1 MLYPD
6 KKVHGMNGRHDKKIR
21 IALIYPQGLFN
32 VNLPLPPLGLAYL
45 IKYYQVHSPNRDK
58 VEFRIFD
65 ENAERRNLVNDIA
78 AYHPH
83 MAGITALSF
92 TKTSADRC
100 AAQLRAALPELFIVG
115 GGVHF
120 QVCPTDGLQEKRYD
134 VLCTGEGEEPFRA
147 LIDDYFMKGRKAEAL
162 ANIPNLS
169 WVNTDGT
176 IEQSKQRYIAD
187 LARMP
192 LPDYEHFNTHYY
204 LAFRRSP
211 RFHERRA
218 TAAAIV
224 ITARGCP
231 FHCSF
236 CFNSFRDRSVR
247 KHDINAVV
255 DQMAHLRNKFNVTSF
270 QMGDDLFLM
279 DRPRVKLFCERLISE
294 LPDIKWGCQA
304 RPSLLREDDLSL
316 FQLMKRSGCFQLAY
330 GMETGCEELLKKLKG
345 NDSSIA
351 KNELALDLA
360 QQAGIAVFGF
370 FMCGIPGE
378 TEDQMAMTADFI
390 KKNLAKMRL
399 VELFIYTPYPGSKL
413 AEEVQRLGLLDG
425 ITMDELSMNNLVEGK
440 IRIFNPSVPAEKVL
454 KFRKEIKKIVMHRHP
469 LGDKLTW
476 LFVNIMEDPVRTFK
490 RLKALYG

>member
-1 MLYPD
+1 
-6 KKVHGMNGRHDKKIR
+6 MNDNKLR
-21 IALIYPQGLFN
+21 IALIYPQGFYN

-45 IKYYQVHSPNRDK
+45 IKYYQGNSLNKDK

-65 ENAERRNLVNDIA
+65 ENAERRNLVNDVA

-83 MAGITALSF
+83 IAGITALSF

-100 AAQLRAALPELFIVG
+100 ADQLRSALPELFIVG

-120 QVCPTDGLQEKRYD
+120 QVCPTDGLREKRYD

-147 LIDDYFMKGRKAEAL
+147 LIDDYFMKGHKTEVL
-162 ANIPNLS
+162 PDIPNIS
-169 WVNTDGT
+169 WVNTDGS
-176 IEQSKQRYIAD
+176 IEQSTQRYVAD

-192 LPDYEHFNTHYY
+192 LPDYEHFNTNYY
-204 LAFRRSP
+204 FAFRRSP
-211 RFHERRA
+211 RFHERHAIASA
-218 TAAAIV
+218 TV
-224 ITARGCP
+224 ISARGCP
-231 FHCSF
+231 FNCSF

-247 KHDINAVV
+247 KHDILAVV
-255 DQMAHLRNKFNVTSF
+255 DQMAHLRNKFRVTNF
-270 QMGDDLFLM
+270 QIGDDLFLM
-279 DRPRVKLFCERLISE
+279 DRPRVKVFCERLMRD
-294 LPDIKWGCQA
+294 LPDIQWACQA
-304 RPSLLREDDLSL
+304 RPSLLREDDLPL

-345 NDSSIA
+345 DDSSLA
-351 KNELALDLA
+351 KNKLALDLA
-360 QQAGIAVFGF
+360 WRSGISVFGF

-378 TEDQMAMTADFI
+378 TEEQMAMTADFI

-413 AEEVQRLGLLDG
+413 AEEVQRQGLLDG
-425 ITMDELSMNNLVEGK
+425 ITIDELSMNNLVEGK
-440 IRIFNPSVPAEKVL
+440 IRVFNSLVPAEKVL

-469 LGDKLTW
+469 LGDKLAW
-476 LFVNIMEDPVRTFK
+476 LFVNIMEDPVRTFR

>member
-1 MLYPD
+1 
-6 KKVHGMNGRHDKKIR
+6 MNDNKLR
-21 IALIYPQGLFN
+21 IALICPQGLHN
-32 VNLPLPPLGLAYL
+32 VSMPLPPLGLAYL
-45 IKYYQVHSPNRDK
+45 IKYYQVHSPNKDK

-65 ENAERRNLVNDIA
+65 ENAEHRNLLRDVV

-83 MAGITALSF
+83 IAGITACSF

-100 AAQLRAALPELFIVG
+100 ADQLRSALPELFIVG
-115 GGVHF
+115 GGIHF
-120 QVCPTDGLQEKRYD
+120 QVCPTDGLREKRYD
-134 VLCTGEGEEPFRA
+134 VVCTGEGEEPFRA
-147 LIDDYFMKGRKAEAL
+147 LIDDYFINGRKSEAL

-169 WVNTDGT
+169 WVNTDGG
-176 IEQSKQRYIAD
+176 IEQSTQRYVAD
-187 LARMP
+187 LTRTP
-192 LPDYEHFNTHYY
+192 LPDYEHFNTNYY
-204 LAFRRSP
+204 FAFRRSP

-218 TAAAIV
+218 TASATV
-224 ITARGCP
+224 ISARGCP
-231 FHCSF
+231 FNCSF

-247 KHDINAVV
+247 KYDIHAVV
-255 DQMAHLRNKFNVTSF
+255 DQMAHLRNKYRVINFAI
-270 QMGDDLFLM
+270 GDDLFLM
-279 DRPRVKLFCERLISE
+279 DRPRVKLFCERLISK
-294 LPDIKWGCQA
+294 LPDIRWACA
-304 RPSLLREDDLSL
+304 SRPSLLREDDLPL
-316 FQLMKRSGCFQLAY
+316 FQLMKRSGCFQVAC

-360 QQAGIAVFGF
+360 WRAGISVFGF

-378 TEDQMAMTADFI
+378 TEEQMAMTGDFI

-413 AEEVQRLGLLDG
+413 AEEVQRQGLLEG

-440 IRIFNPSVPAEKVL
+440 IRVFNPLVPAKKVL
-454 KFRKEIKKIVMHRHP
+454 KFRKEIKQIVMHRHP

-476 LFVNIMEDPVRTFK
+476 LFVNIMEDPVRTFR

>member
-1 MLYPD
+1 MSWQKGIIMND
-6 KKVHGMNGRHDKKIR
+6 KKLR
-21 IALIYPQGLFN
+21 IALIYPQGFYN
-32 VNLPLPPLGLAYL
+32 VNLPFPPLGLAYL
-45 IKYYQVHSPNRDK
+45 IKYYQIHGLNRDK

-78 AYHPH
+78 VYHPH
-83 MAGITALSF
+83 IAGITALSF

-100 AAQLRAALPELFIVG
+100 ADKLRAALPELFIVG

-120 QVCPTDGLQEKRYD
+120 QVSPNDGLREKRYD
-134 VLCTGEGEEPFRA
+134 VVCTGEGEEPFRA
-147 LIDDYFMKGRKAEAL
+147 LIDDYFIKGRKAEAL

-169 WVNTDGT
+169 RVNDNGS
-176 IEQSKQRYIAD
+176 IEQAKQRFIAD
-187 LARMP
+187 LADMP
-192 LPDYEHFNTHYY
+192 LPDYEHFNTNYY
-204 LAFRRSP
+204 FGPRYSE
-211 RFHERRA
+211 RFHKRNA
-218 TAAAIV
+218 SANIL
-224 ITARGCP
+224 TARGCP
-231 FHCSF
+231 FNCSF

-255 DQMAHLRNKFNVTSF
+255 DQMVHLRNKYHVTMF
-270 QMGDDLFLM
+270 AIGDDLFLM

-294 LPDIKWGCQA
+294 LPDVQWACAA
-304 RPSLLREDDLSL
+304 RPSLLREDDLPL
-316 FQLMKRSGCFQLAY
+316 FQIMKRSGCFQLAY

-345 NDSSIA
+345 DDSSIA

-360 QQAGIAVFGF
+360 WQAGISVFGF

-378 TEDQMAMTADFI
+378 TEEQMAMTGDFI

-413 AEEVQRLGLLDG
+413 AEEVQRQGLLEG

-440 IRIFNPSVPAEKVL
+440 IRVFNQLVPAEKVL

-469 LGDKLTW
+469 LKDKLAW
-476 LFVNIMEDPVRTFK
+476 LYANIMEDPVRTFK